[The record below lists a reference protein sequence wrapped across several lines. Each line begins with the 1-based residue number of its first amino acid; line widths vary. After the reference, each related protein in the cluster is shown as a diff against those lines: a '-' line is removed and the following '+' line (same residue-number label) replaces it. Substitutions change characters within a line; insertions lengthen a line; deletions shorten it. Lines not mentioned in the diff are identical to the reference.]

1 MSNRA
6 ITIINIALSVV
17 IYAGLMWLI
26 YAFELKE
33 HWSDGLPWLPH
44 FNAGCNATSATAVA
58 LGVWL
63 IKRGKKQA
71 HAAAMIFATLASAAF
86 LVGYLTHHT
95 LHGDTPFTGTGGIRV
110 VYFAILISHIILSGV
125 ALPLILNTL
134 TFAAL
139 RRFDAHRK
147 IARWTY
153 PIWLYVSVT
162 GVIIWVFLRVWFPS
176 PAPGG

>member
-1 MSNRA
+1 MSNRV
-6 ITIINIALSVV
+6 ITIINIVLSAV

-33 HWSDGLPWLPH
+33 RWADGLPWLPH
-44 FNAGCNATSATAVA
+44 FNASCNAISATAVA
-58 LGVWL
+58 LGIGF
-63 IKRGKKQA
+63 IKGGKKKL
-71 HAAAMIFATLASAAF
+71 HAMTMIAATVASAAF
-86 LVGYLTHHT
+86 LVGYITHHT
-95 LHGDTPFTGTGGIRV
+95 LHGDTPFGGTGAIRI

-134 TFAAL
+134 SFAAL
-139 RRFDAHRK
+139 RRFDAHRR

-162 GVIIWVFLRVWFPS
+162 GVTIWFFLRVWFP
-176 PAPGG
+176 A

>member
-6 ITIINIALSVV
+6 ITILNLALSAV

-33 HWSDGLPWLPH
+33 RWADGLPWLPH
-44 FNAGCNATSATAVA
+44 FNAACNATSATAVA

-63 IKRGKKQA
+63 IKSGKKQA
-71 HAAAMIFATLASAAF
+71 HAVAMIFATLASAAF

-95 LHGDTPFTGTGGIRV
+95 LHGDTPFTSTGAIRT

-134 TFAAL
+134 SFAAL
-139 RRFDAHRK
+139 RRFEAHRR

-153 PIWLYVSVT
+153 PVWLYVSVT
-162 GVIIWVFLRVWFPS
+162 GVIIWFFLRIWFPV
-176 PAPGG
+176 PAM

>member
-6 ITIINIALSVV
+6 ISIINIVLSVV

-26 YAFELKE
+26 YAFELKDR
-33 HWSDGLPWLPH
+33 WTDGLPWLPH
-44 FNAGCNATSATAVA
+44 FNAACNATSATAVI
-58 LGVWL
+58 LGVWF
-63 IKRGKKQA
+63 IRHSKKQA
-71 HAAAMIFATLASAAF
+71 HMVAMIAATLASAAF

-95 LHGDTPFTGTGGIRV
+95 LHGDTPFNGTGAIRT
-110 VYFAILISHIILSGV
+110 VYFAILISHIVLSAV

-139 RRFDAHRK
+139 RRFDSHRR

-153 PIWLYVSVT
+153 PVWLYVSVT
-162 GVIIWVFLRVWFPS
+162 GVIVWFFLRIWFPD
-176 PAPGG
+176 

>member
-1 MSNRA
+1 MSTRA
-6 ITIINIALSVV
+6 ITILNIILSVA

-26 YAFELKE
+26 YAFELKTR
-33 HWSDGLPWLPH
+33 WADGLPWLPH
-44 FNAGCNATSATAVA
+44 FNAACNATSATAVA
-58 LGVWL
+58 LGVWF
-63 IKRGKKQA
+63 IKSGRRQA
-71 HAAAMIFATLASAAF
+71 HIAAMITATLASAAF

-95 LHGDTPFTGTGGIRV
+95 LHGDTLFTGQGMIRPI
-110 VYFAILISHIILSGV
+110 YFAILISHIILSGI

-139 RRFDAHRK
+139 KRFDAHRR

-162 GVIIWVFLRVWFPS
+162 GVIIWFFLRVWFPS
-176 PAPGG
+176 

>member
-6 ITIINIALSVV
+6 IITLNLVLSVA

-33 HWSDGLPWLPH
+33 RWGGGLPWLPH
-44 FNAGCNATSATAVA
+44 FNAACNATSATAVA

-63 IKRGKKQA
+63 IKCGRKQA

-86 LVGYLTHHT
+86 LVGYLSHHT
-95 LHGDTPFTGTGGIRV
+95 LHGDTAFSGTGFIRT
-110 VYFAILISHIILSGV
+110 VYFTILISHIVLSGI

-134 TFAAL
+134 SFAAL
-139 RRFDAHRK
+139 RRFDAHRR

-162 GVIIWVFLRVWFPS
+162 GVMIWFFLRVWFP
-176 PAPGG
+176 APVI

>member
-1 MSNRA
+1 MANRT
-6 ITIINIALSVV
+6 ITFLNIVLSVV

-26 YAFELKE
+26 YAFELKQR
-33 HWSDGLPWLPH
+33 WGDGLPWLPH
-44 FNAGCNATSATAVA
+44 FNAACNATSATAVA
-58 LGVWL
+58 LGVWF
-63 IKRGKKQA
+63 IRGGKKQA
-71 HAAAMIFATLASAAF
+71 HAVTMVFATFASAAF

-95 LHGDTPFTGTGGIRV
+95 LHGDTPFSGTGPIRT

-134 TFAAL
+134 SFAAL
-139 RRFDAHRK
+139 RRFEAHRR

-162 GVIIWVFLRVWFPS
+162 GVVIWFFLRVWFP
-176 PAPGG
+176 APMI

>member
-6 ITIINIALSVV
+6 LTVFNIALSAA

-26 YAFELKE
+26 YAFKLEQR
-33 HWSDGLPWLPH
+33 WTDGLPWLPH
-44 FNAGCNATSATAVA
+44 FNAACNALSASAVTI
-58 LGVWL
+58 GVIL
-63 IKRGKKQA
+63 IRRKMRRA
-71 HAAAMIFATLASAAF
+71 HAIAMIAATSASAAF

-95 LHGDTPFTGTGGIRV
+95 IHGDTPFRGTGAVRP
-110 VYFAILISHIILSGV
+110 VYFALLISHIVLAGV

-134 TFAAL
+134 SFAAL
-139 RRFDAHRK
+139 RRFEAHRR

-162 GVIIWVFLRVWFPS
+162 GVLVWLFLRILY
-176 PAPGG
+176 PAPAA

>member
-1 MSNRA
+1 MSNRS
-6 ITIINIALSVV
+6 IIILNIALSAG

-33 HWSDGLPWLPH
+33 RWADGLPWLPH
-44 FNAGCNATSATAVA
+44 FNAACNATSATAV
-58 LGVWL
+58 L
-63 IKRGKKQA
+63 IGLCFIRRGRKQV
-71 HAAAMIFATLASAAF
+71 HAAAMIAATLASAAF

-95 LHGDTPFTGTGGIRV
+95 LHGDTPFNGTGAIRV

-134 TFAAL
+134 SFAAL
-139 RRFDAHRK
+139 RRFAAHRR

-153 PIWLYVSVT
+153 PVWLYVSVT
-162 GVIIWVFLRVWFPS
+162 GVVIWFFLRIWFPS
-176 PAPGG
+176 S